1 MILALNSMK
10 GFDTDVLAIL
20 QQTTTTPVSTV
31 SAEHL
36 EPEFALNLLV
46 ESEVET
52 EVTNQRDNDYQ
63 MEEEL
68 SSEIESDLQSPILP
82 NSELIDLLQAA
93 SNPDSK
99 GESFEVNCKEELDDV
114 REAKTM
120 PEIESNASFTDN
132 SSFVDPDKESSTTE
146 TDVPKL
152 GGLLLI
158 DTTTTSDFLQ
168 HPTSSIPPGNSP
180 SNKLQ
185 SEVIYSRS
193 SNQAVVIASALSVSL
208 LLFALLIL
216 LVYLLKKHRKKL
228 LMWISQ
234 WKMER
239 SQSQQVIWYGSSLHY
254 WLNYQEPQILFD
266 ISISWHK

>member
-36 EPEFALNLLV
+36 EPEFALDLLV

-68 SSEIESDLQSPILP
+68 SLEIESDLQSPILP

-93 SNPDSK
+93 SNP

-120 PEIESNASFTDN
+120 PEIESNTSFTDN

-158 DTTTTSDFLQ
+158 DTTTTSNFLQ
-168 HPTSSIPPGNSP
+168 RPTSSMTPGNSP

-193 SNQAVVIASALSVSL
+193 SNQAVVVASALSVSL

-228 LMWISQ
+228 LLWISQ

-254 WLNYQEPQILFD
+254 WLNYQEPEI
-266 ISISWHK
+266 WHFNFMA